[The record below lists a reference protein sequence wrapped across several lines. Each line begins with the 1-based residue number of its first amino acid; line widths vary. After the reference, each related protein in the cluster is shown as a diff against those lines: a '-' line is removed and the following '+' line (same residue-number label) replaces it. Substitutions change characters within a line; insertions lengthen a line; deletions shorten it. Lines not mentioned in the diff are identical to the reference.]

1 MTDRRQFMSSV
12 GAFAGLAAL
21 RSGAQELRSALP
33 PAKRV
38 MAYDD
43 YYGTTIADPYRWME
57 NTNDP
62 DLLPWLKSQNAHARA
77 VLDGIPRRAALSARI
92 SKLSGELS
100 ITKKVRATDGRLFFE
115 QQPAGAQNF
124 KLFVRDHGR
133 PARILID
140 PTTLEIDGKHV
151 SLDWWEPALS
161 GRHVAYGLSPAGSEA
176 STARV
181 MEVETGRILEARIP
195 STDFGITGWLPDG
208 SGFLYIQ
215 FIGER
220 GTPTFYWDSVVKLHQ
235 LGSDPEGDR
244 VVLRRGLYA
253 QIPMKEI
260 QVGVV
265 RPVAGSDQ
273 AIVEVRDTRPERA
286 VWTVPLPDLIAGQ
299 PRFRAV
305 AADNDLVVDVAATGD
320 DLFLIS
326 NQNRPRGRVLVT
338 SIENPSLATAT
349 EVLPQTTLVA
359 DDAFPIY
366 GGALVRM
373 MDGGVQ
379 RLMRVSRREPA
390 SSVPLPFEG
399 SIRDVFSSSL
409 RKDAYLALTGW
420 LEPPAVWHWA
430 PGQEMRNTDLD
441 GRPPFD
447 LSPYVADRRFAPARD
462 GTQVPYTIIAKRG
475 WKTDARN
482 PVLATAYGAYQYSLS
497 PTFNPRVLA
506 FLDAGG
512 IYVVANVR
520 GGGEYGREWHKAGQ
534 KATKPNTWRDFI
546 DVSQALISSRV
557 TSSEHLVILGTSA
570 GGIAVGRALTEKP
583 DLFAGAVADVGF
595 MNPLRYSAEQNNLDI
610 DEWGPIVGA
619 ASFRAMYEMD
629 SYHAIKDGT
638 RYPPVLVISGF
649 NDPRVATFHAAKFVA
664 RLQEATN
671 SKSAV
676 LLRMDFEA
684 GHGMGST
691 RTQRDALIADIYC
704 FTLWCSGARGLL
716 TPKQSAAGIAR

>member
-1 MTDRRQFMSSV
+1 MTDRRQFLSSV
-12 GAFAGLAAL
+12 GAFAGVAAL
-21 RSGAQELRSALP
+21 PSSAQEPRSALP
-33 PAKRV
+33 PAKSV
-38 MAYDD
+38 MASDD

-57 NTNDP
+57 NTSDP
-62 DLLPWLKSQNAHARA
+62 DLLPWLKAQNAHARA
-77 VLDGIPRRAALSARI
+77 VLDGIPGRAALGARI
-92 SKLSGELS
+92 SELSGELS

-124 KLFVRDHGR
+124 KLFVRDDGR
-133 PARILID
+133 PARVLID

-161 GRHVAYGLSPAGSEA
+161 GRHVAYGLSAAGSEA
-176 STARV
+176 STAHV
-181 MEVETGRILEARIP
+181 MEVESGKILEARIP
-195 STDFGITGWLPDG
+195 NTDFGITGWLPDG

-220 GTPTFYWDSVVKLHQ
+220 GTPTFYWDSVVKLHL
-235 LGSDPEGDR
+235 LGADPKEDW

-253 QIPMKEI
+253 QIPMKEV

-265 RPVAGSDQ
+265 RPVAGTDQ
-273 AIVEVRDTRPERA
+273 AIVEVRDVRPERA
-286 VWTVPLPDLIAGQ
+286 VWTARLADLVAGQ

-305 AADNDLVVDVAATGD
+305 ATDDDLVVDVAATGD
-320 DLFLIS
+320 DLFLIT
-326 NQNRPRGRVLVT
+326 NRDRPRGRVLVT

-349 EVLPQTTLVA
+349 EVLPQSTLVTEA
-359 DDAFPIY
+359 VHPIH

-379 RLMRVSRREPA
+379 RLMRVSHREPA

-399 SIRDVFSSSL
+399 SIRDVFSSPL
-409 RKDAYLALTGW
+409 RSDAYLALTGW
-420 LEPPAVWHWA
+420 LEPPAVWRWA
-430 PGQEMRNTDLD
+430 PRQQLRNSGLD

-497 PTFNPRVLA
+497 PAFNPRVLA

-512 IYVVANVR
+512 VYVVANVR
-520 GGGEYGREWHKAGQ
+520 GGGEYGRDWHKAGQ

-546 DVSQALISSRV
+546 DVSQALITSRV
-557 TSSEHLVILGTSA
+557 TSSGHLVILGTSA
-570 GGIAVGRALTEKP
+570 GGIAVGRALTEQP

-610 DEWGPIVGA
+610 DEWGPIVDA

-629 SYHAIKDGT
+629 SYHAIRDGT

-664 RLQEATN
+664 RLQEATKG
-671 SKSAV
+671 KSAV

-691 RTQRDALIADIYC
+691 RKQRDALLADIY
-704 FTLWCSGARGLL
+704 
-716 TPKQSAAGIAR
+716 